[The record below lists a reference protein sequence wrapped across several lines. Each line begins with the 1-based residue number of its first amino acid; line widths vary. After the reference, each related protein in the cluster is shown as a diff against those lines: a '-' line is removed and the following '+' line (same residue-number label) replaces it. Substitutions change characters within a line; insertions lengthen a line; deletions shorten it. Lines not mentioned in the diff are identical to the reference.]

1 MLDNLKAQNY
11 SGIKACIFDL
21 DGVIVDTAKYH
32 FKAWRKM
39 ANALGFDFS
48 EKENEQLKG
57 VSRMDS
63 INLIL
68 KWGGVTLTEQEKLNW
83 ASQKNDWYLEFLQ
96 QMNQKEILPGA
107 LTFVQDL
114 QQKGI
119 KIALGSSSKNAVLAL
134 SKVEMLHY
142 FEAIIDGT
150 KTTRSKPDPQVF
162 QMGAAALGCQPK
174 ECIVFEDAESGVAA
188 ALAGGFYAVGM
199 GSPSNLG
206 AAHLVMSSL
215 ENTTIEEIVHKIIS
229 H

>member
-1 MLDNLKAQNY
+1 MLNEVKSRNS
-11 SGIKACIFDL
+11 SGIKACLFDL

-68 KWGGVTLTEQEKLNW
+68 NWGGISLTEADKLKW

-96 QMNQKEILPGA
+96 KMDEKEILPGA
-107 LTFVQDL
+107 LAFIQDI
-114 QQKGI
+114 QKKGI
-119 KIALGSSSKNAVLAL
+119 RIALGSSSKNAVLAL
-134 SKVEMLHY
+134 SKVEMLPY

-162 QMGAAALGCQPK
+162 QMGAAALDCKPS

-199 GSPSNLG
+199 GSPINLG
-206 AAHLVMSSL
+206 AAHLVLSSL
-215 ENTTIEEIVHKIIS
+215 ENITIEDIIGKL
-229 H
+229 

>member
-1 MLDNLKAQNY
+1 MLNDLKPLNA
-11 SGIKACIFDL
+11 SGIKACLFDL

-39 ANALGFDFS
+39 ANAIGFDFS

-68 KWGGVTLTEQEKLNW
+68 GWGGITLSEAEKQKW
-83 ASQKNDWYLEFLQ
+83 ANQKNDWYLEFLQ
-96 QMNQKEILPGA
+96 KMDKSEILPGA
-107 LTFVQDL
+107 LEFVQDL

-119 KIALGSSSKNAVLAL
+119 RIALGSSSKNAILAL
-134 SKVEMLHY
+134 SKVGMLHY

-162 QMGAAALGCQPK
+162 QMGAVALDCQPSQ
-174 ECIVFEDAESGVAA
+174 CIVFEDAESGVAA
-188 ALAGGFYAVGM
+188 ALAGGFYAIGM
-199 GSPSNLG
+199 GSPDNLG
-206 AAHLVMSSL
+206 AAHLVLSSL
-215 ENTTIEEIVHKIIS
+215 ENITIEDIITKIK
-229 H
+229 

>member
-1 MLDNLKAQNY
+1 MLNEVKSQDF
-11 SGIKACIFDL
+11 SGIKACLFDL

-32 FKAWRKM
+32 FKAWKKM

-68 KWGGVTLTEQEKLNW
+68 KWGGISLTEAEKKKW
-83 ASQKNDWYLEFLQ
+83 ANQKNDWYLEFLEKMDQ
-96 QMNQKEILPGA
+96 QEILPGA
-107 LTFVQDL
+107 LEFVQDL

-119 KIALGSSSKNAVLAL
+119 RIALGSSSKNAVLAL
-134 SKVEMLHY
+134 TKVGMLHY

-162 QMGAAALGCQPK
+162 QMGAIALDCQPS

-206 AAHLVMSSL
+206 AAHLVLSSL
-215 ENTTIEEIVHKIIS
+215 DGVTVEDIITKIA
-229 H
+229 

>member
-1 MLDNLKAQNY
+1 M
-11 SGIKACIFDL
+11 IKACIFDL

-63 INLIL
+63 LNLIL
-68 KWGGVTLTEQEKLNW
+68 SWGDVKLRKAEKIKWAT
-83 ASQKNDWYLEFLQ
+83 QKNDWYLSFLDK
-96 QMNQKEILPGA
+96 MDETEILPGVVD
-107 LTFVQDL
+107 FIQGL

-134 SKVEMLHY
+134 KKVGMLGY

-162 QMGAAALGCQPK
+162 EMGATALACQPK
-174 ECIVFEDAESGVAA
+174 ECIVFEDAESGVEA

-199 GSPSNLG
+199 GSPENLG
-206 AAHLVMSSL
+206 KAHLVLPSL
-215 ENTTIEEIVHKIIS
+215 ENIQINTIIS
-229 H
+229 EIMGNC

>member
-1 MLDNLKAQNY
+1 MLNEVKSRNY
-11 SGIKACIFDL
+11 SGIKACLFDL

-32 FKAWRKM
+32 FKAWKKM

-63 INLIL
+63 LNLIL
-68 KWGGVTLTEQEKLNW
+68 GWGGISLSEAEKLKW
-83 ASQKNDWYLEFLQ
+83 ATQKNDWYLGFLQ
-96 QMNQKEILPGA
+96 QMDQKEILPGA
-107 LTFVQDL
+107 LEFIQDL
-114 QQKGI
+114 QSKGI

-134 SKVEMLHY
+134 SKVKMLSY

-162 QMGAAALGCQPK
+162 QMGAAALDCQPS

-188 ALAGGFYAVGM
+188 AIAGGFFAVGI
-199 GSPSNLG
+199 GHPSNLG
-206 AAHLVMSSL
+206 AAHLVLSSL
-215 ENTTIEEIVHKIIS
+215 ENITVEAIIAKIV
-229 H
+229 

>member
-1 MLDNLKAQNY
+1 MGNEVKFRAS
-11 SGIKACIFDL
+11 SGIKACLFDL

-32 FKAWRKM
+32 FKAWKKM
-39 ANALGFDFS
+39 ANSLGFDFS
-48 EKENEQLKG
+48 EKENEKLKG

-68 KWGGVTLTEQEKLNW
+68 SWGGISLTESEKLEW
-83 ASQKNDWYLEFLQ
+83 AGKKNEWYLTFLQ
-96 QMNQKEILPGA
+96 QMDEKEILPGV
-107 LTFVQDL
+107 LEFIQDL

-134 SKVEMLHY
+134 TKVGMLSY

-162 QMGAAALGCQPK
+162 QMGAAALNCEPS
-174 ECIVFEDAESGVAA
+174 ECLVFEDAESGIAA

-199 GSPSNLG
+199 GSPNNLG
-206 AAHLVMSSL
+206 AAHLVLSSL
-215 ENTTIEEIVHKIIS
+215 ENITIENIIS
-229 H
+229 KIV